1 MTTKEILEKYKKVA
15 VIGFSDN
22 PSRDSHSI
30 AIYLKKYGYTVYG
43 VNPKLGGKNIE
54 GINCYNTLA
63 DIPDEVQIIDIFR
76 LPIAVLPIVHEVMK
90 LNYKPA
96 VIWTQFGIIN
106 EEARN
111 LALENGFEYVEDKC
125 ILVEH
130 SKIK

>member
-1 MTTKEILEKYKKVA
+1 MTIKEILEKYRKVA

-30 AIYLKKYGYTVYG
+30 ALYLKKYGFTVYG
-43 VNPKLGGKNIE
+43 VNPKLGGKIVE
-54 GINCYNTLA
+54 GINCYKTLA
-63 DIPDEVQIIDIFR
+63 EIPDEVEIIDIFR
-76 LPIAVLPIVHEVMK
+76 LPIAVLPIVREAMK
-90 LNYKPA
+90 LNYKPP

-106 EEARN
+106 DDARK
-111 LALENGFEYVEDKC
+111 LALENGFEYVENRC

>member
-1 MTTKEILEKYKKVA
+1 MTTKEILEKYRKVA

-22 PSRDSHSI
+22 PMRDSHSI
-30 AIYLKKYGYTVYG
+30 AIYLKKYNYTVYG
-43 VNPKLGGKNIE
+43 VNPKLGGKTIE
-54 GINCYNTLA
+54 GIKCFNKLA
-63 DIPDEVQIIDIFR
+63 DIPDEVEIIDIFR
-76 LPIAVLPIVHEVMK
+76 LPIAVPPIVQEAIK

-106 EEARN
+106 EEARK
-111 LALENGFEYVEDKC
+111 LALENGFEYVEDRC

>member
-30 AIYLKKYGYTVYG
+30 ALYLKKYGYTVYG
-43 VNPKLGGKNIE
+43 VNPKLGGKTVE
-54 GINCYNTLA
+54 GIKCYNYIA
-63 DIPDEVQIIDIFR
+63 DIPDEVEIIDIFR
-76 LPIAVLPIVHEVMK
+76 LSIAVLPIVQDVLK
-90 LNYKPA
+90 LNYKPP
-96 VIWTQFGIIN
+96 VIWTQFGIFN
-106 EEARN
+106 EDAKK
-111 LALENGFEYVEDKC
+111 LALENGFEYVEDRC

>member
-1 MTTKEILEKYKKVA
+1 MTTKEILDKYRKVA

-30 AIYLKKYGYTVYG
+30 ALYLKKYGYTVYG
-43 VNPKLGGKNIE
+43 VNPKLGGKTIE
-54 GINCYNTLA
+54 GIKCFNTLA
-63 DIPDEVQIIDIFR
+63 DIPDEVEIIDIFR
-76 LPIAVLPIVHEVMK
+76 LPIAVPPIVQEAIK

-106 EEARN
+106 EEARK
-111 LALENGFEYVEDKC
+111 LALENGFEYVEDRC

>member
-43 VNPKLGGKNIE
+43 VNPKLGGKIID
-54 GINCYNTLA
+54 GIDCYNTLA
-63 DIPDEVQIIDIFR
+63 DIPDKVDIIDIFR
-76 LPIAVLPIVHEVMK
+76 LPIAVPPIVQEAIK

-106 EEARN
+106 DDARK
-111 LALENGFEYVEDKC
+111 LALENGFEYVEDRC